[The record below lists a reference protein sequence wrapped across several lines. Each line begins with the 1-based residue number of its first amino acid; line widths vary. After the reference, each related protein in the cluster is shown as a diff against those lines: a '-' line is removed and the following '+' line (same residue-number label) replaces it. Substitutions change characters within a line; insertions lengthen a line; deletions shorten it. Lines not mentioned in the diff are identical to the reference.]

1 VIRVDHRFAAMG
13 GLARVTL
20 ESAIHPEAELERCAG
35 AIRAV
40 VADAEAGLSRFRD
53 DSELSALNRDRRR
66 AVPASPLMRHFALAV
81 RSAGA
86 RSGGLVDATLLAPLE
101 RQGYTTSRAGDA
113 PAVLDEALA
122 AAPPRRPAR
131 PHPARAHAGVRAD
144 EHGRVVRPAGVR
156 LDSGGLGKG
165 LAADL
170 AAITV
175 PAGIRYA
182 ISCGGD
188 LAVGGASAGSPW
200 EVAVHSARTG
210 APVHRLRVRQGGVA
224 TSGIS
229 SRIWQRPDG
238 AYAHHLIDPSTGE
251 PAWTGLIGAT
261 ALGATAIEAET
272 LSKMALL
279 SGAHGARHVLAEHG
293 GLIVHDDGDVTA
305 IGPGDHEPR
314 PRVRVTLP
322 KAGAPA

>member
-1 VIRVDHRFAAMG
+1 VIRVDDRFASMG
-13 GLARVTL
+13 GVARVTL
-20 ESAIHPEAELERCAG
+20 ESETHAEAVLERHAA
-35 AIRAV
+35 AIRGV
-40 VADAEAGLSRFRD
+40 IEDAEAGLSRFRA
-53 DSELSALNRDRRR
+53 DSELSALNRDSRP
-66 AVPASPLMRHFALAV
+66 AVPASPLLRHFALAV

-101 RQGYTTSRAGDA
+101 RQGYTTSRAGVV

-131 PHPARAHAGVRAD
+131 PHPARAHAGVGVD

-188 LAVGGASAGSPW
+188 LAVGGASPSSPW

-210 APVHRLRVRQGGVA
+210 APVHRLRVKHGGVA

-229 SRIWQRPDG
+229 TRVWQRPDG
-238 AYAHHLIDPSTGE
+238 TYAHHLIDPSTGE
-251 PAWTGLIGAT
+251 PAWTGLLAVTAVAAT
-261 ALGATAIEAET
+261 ALDAEVLAKT
-272 LSKMALL
+272 ALL
-279 SGAHGARHVLAEHG
+279 SGPGRARTLLARRG
-293 GLIVHDDGDVTA
+293 GVVQHEDGRVEIVA
-305 IGPGDHEPR
+305 GPPTIRLRR
-314 PRVRVTLP
+314 PALERS
-322 KAGAPA
+322 A

>member
-1 VIRVDHRFAAMG
+1 MG
-13 GLARVTL
+13 GVARVTL
-20 ESAIHPEAELERCAG
+20 ESMTRSEADLERHAA
-35 AIRAV
+35 AIRGV
-40 VADAEAGLSRFRD
+40 IADAEARLSRSRP
-53 DSELSALNRDRRR
+53 DSELSLLNADPRP
-66 AVPASPLMRHFALAV
+66 AVPASPLLRHFALAV

-101 RQGYTTSRAGDA
+101 RQGYTTSRAGVV

-131 PHPARAHAGVRAD
+131 PHPARAHAGVRVD
-144 EHGRVVRPAGVR
+144 ERGRVVRPAGVR

-165 LAADL
+165 LAADI
-170 AAITV
+170 AATTV

-188 LAVGGASAGSPW
+188 LAVGGASPSSPW

-210 APVHRLRVRQGGVA
+210 APVHRLRVRHGGVA

-229 SRIWQRPDG
+229 SRVWRRPDG

-251 PAWTGLIGAT
+251 AAWTGLVAVTAGAGT
-261 ALGATAIEAET
+261 APHPRGLAENPP
-272 LSKMALL
+272 L
-279 SGAHGARHVLAEHG
+279 SG
-293 GLIVHDDGDVTA
+293 
-305 IGPGDHEPR
+305 PR
-314 PRVRVTLP
+314 PAPPPPPPRGGRVPRRH
-322 KAGAPA
+322 GRAPGRGGGPRPP

>member
-20 ESAIHPEAELERCAG
+20 ESATHAEAELERCAA

-40 VADAEAGLSRFRD
+40 IADAEAGLSRFRD
-53 DSELSALNRDRRR
+53 ESELSALNRDRRR
-66 AVPASPLMRHFALAV
+66 AVRASPLMRHFALAV

-131 PHPARAHAGVRAD
+131 PHPARAHAGVGVDA
-144 EHGRVVRPAGVR
+144 HGRVVRPAGVR

-188 LAVGGASAGSPW
+188 LALGGASPGSPW

-210 APVHRLRVRQGGVA
+210 AAVHRLRVRQGGVA

-229 SRIWQRPDG
+229 SRLWRRPDG
-238 AYAHHLIDPSTGE
+238 PYAHHLIDPSTGE
-251 PAWTGLIGAT
+251 PAWTGLVAVTAVAVT
-261 ALGATAIEAET
+261 ALDAEVLAKT
-272 LSKMALL
+272 ALL
-279 SGAHGARHVLAEHG
+279 SGPSRARTLLARRG
-293 GLIVHDDGDVTA
+293 GVVQHDDGRVEIVA
-305 IGPGDHEPR
+305 GPPAFTVRR
-314 PRVRVTLP
+314 PSVEACT
-322 KAGAPA
+322 

>member
-1 VIRVDHRFAAMG
+1 MIRVDDRFASMG
-13 GLARVTL
+13 GVARVTL
-20 ESAIHPEAELERCAG
+20 ESETQSEAALERHAA

-40 VADAEAGLSRFRD
+40 IEDAEAGLSRFRA
-53 DSELSALNRDRRR
+53 DSELSALNRDRRT
-66 AVPASPLMRHFALAV
+66 AVPASPLLRHLALAV

-101 RQGYTTSRAGDA
+101 RQGYTTSRAGVA

-131 PHPARAHAGVRAD
+131 PHPARAHAGVGVDGR
-144 EHGRVVRPAGVR
+144 GRVVRPAGVR

-188 LAVGGASAGSPW
+188 LAVGGASPSSPW

-210 APVHRLRVRQGGVA
+210 ASVHRLRVRHGGVA

-229 SRIWQRPDG
+229 SRLWQRPDG
-238 AYAHHLIDPSTGE
+238 TYAHHLIDPSTGA
-251 PAWTGLIGAT
+251 PAWTGLLAVTAVAAT
-261 ALGATAIEAET
+261 ALDAEVLAKTA
-272 LSKMALL
+272 ML
-279 SGAHGARHVLAEHG
+279 SGPGRARTLLARRGGVLQHEDG
-293 GLIVHDDGDVTA
+293 RVEIVA
-305 IGPGDHEPR
+305 GPPAVRLRR
-314 PRVRVTLP
+314 PALETR
-322 KAGAPA
+322 A

>member
-1 VIRVDHRFAAMG
+1 VNRVDQRFAAMG

-20 ESAIHPEAELERCAG
+20 ESAAHAEAELERSAAAIG
-35 AIRAV
+35 AVIE
-40 VADAEAGLSRFRD
+40 DAEAGLSRFRA
-53 DSELSALNRDRRR
+53 DSELSALNRDPRR

-81 RSAGA
+81 CSAGA
-86 RSGGLVDATLLAPLE
+86 RSGGLVNATLLAPLE
-101 RQGYTTSRAGDA
+101 RQGYTTSRAGVV

-131 PHPARAHAGVRAD
+131 PHPARAHAGVRVD
-144 EHGRVVRPAGVR
+144 ERGRVVRPAGVR

-165 LAADL
+165 LAADI
-170 AAITV
+170 AATTV

-188 LAVGGASAGSPW
+188 LAVGGASPSSPW

-210 APVHRLRVRQGGVA
+210 APVHRLRVRHGGVA

-229 SRIWQRPDG
+229 SRVWRRPDG

-251 PAWTGLIGAT
+251 AAWTGLVAVTAVAVT
-261 ALGATAIEAET
+261 ALDAEVLAKT
-272 LSKMALL
+272 ALL
-279 SGAHGARHVLAEHG
+279 SGPGRARTLLARRGGVLQ
-293 GLIVHDDGDVTA
+293 HDDGRVEIVA
-305 IGPGDHEPR
+305 GPPAFTVRR
-314 PRVRVTLP
+314 PSLETCT
-322 KAGAPA
+322 